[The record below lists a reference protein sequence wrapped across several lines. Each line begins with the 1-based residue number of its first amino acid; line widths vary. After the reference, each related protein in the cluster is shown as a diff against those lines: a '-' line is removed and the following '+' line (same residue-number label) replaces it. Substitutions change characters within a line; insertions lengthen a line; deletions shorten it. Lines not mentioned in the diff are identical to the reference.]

1 MLSKSPFS
9 IFSQFVLAL
18 QRHEQTLVAP
28 IEEEKV
34 YIEQAQAFLANVV
47 IEEKVM
53 VVEEISLIFMVK
65 DSPLQANWLSMQ
77 LQL

>member
-34 YIEQAQAFLANVV
+34 YIEHAQSFFANVV
-47 IEEKVM
+47 MEE
-53 VVEEISLIFMVK
+53 
-65 DSPLQANWLSMQ
+65 
-77 LQL
+77 